1 MKLKLR
7 NEWGLVTEDGITYLY
22 PPGRDTSGSEWYV
35 YYLDAPDGK
44 KEVVAYPKGLIRAS
58 DSEFLIFSSI
68 LKAHELLIKTGN
80 KSPWEEVESPLEEV
94 C

>member
-7 NEWGLVTEDGITYLY
+7 NEWALVTEDGITYLY
-22 PPGRDTSGSEWYV
+22 PPGKDTSGVEWYV
-35 YYLDAPDGK
+35 YYLNNPDGK

-68 LKAHELLIKTGN
+68 LEAHELLIKTGN
-80 KSPWEEVESPLEEV
+80 KSPWEVVE
-94 C
+94 